1 MAQDWSLSVA
11 GSVVRKGTVWALL
24 LVHEETVGR
33 GWKQR
38 MNKAELIFLRMSVI
52 SIVGKGTFADDVALQ
67 KMLPFLTVDLN
78 CGL

>member
-1 MAQDWSLSVA
+1 MAQDWSLNVD
-11 GSVVRKGTVWALL
+11 GSVGSKGTVWVLL
-24 LVHEETVGR
+24 LVHEETTG
-33 GWKQR
+33 QR
-38 MNKAELIFLRMSVI
+38 LEAKAELVFLCISVT

>member
-1 MAQDWSLSVA
+1 MVLNVA
-11 GSVVRKGTVWALL
+11 GSVVRKGTVWALF

-38 MNKAELIFLRMSVI
+38 LNKVELILLCRSAV
-52 SIVGKGTFADDVALQ
+52 SIVGKGTFAGDLALQ

-78 CGL
+78 CGP